1 MSMIPSN
8 IRQICD
14 NHAKIIADLLDAAEA
29 QVEDD
34 FELDEYRGNIQ
45 DELDRLQISV
55 EELARTLTFE
65 AFTLIHETEQELLD
79 VVHKVTDH
87 ELRDILID
95 EISGKFGVS
104 GTFYEKCRAT
114 DPDLKLKLVQQVI
127 VQSHEPAEVARKYV
141 SEVHKDKFLDSFVEL
156 TGVMNQLAVKPDEWQ
171 LAIFFA
177 QLSLYLEDQ
186 SRIEA
191 AVEHIAAHFYVV
203 QPMIHQLVSYGEGGS
218 DDMKTRIVR
227 SNLAVNCKFLAGLYA
242 ATNSPDVKELGSIAT
257 LSPSGQ
263 TPFAY
268 LETMSL
274 GLTPEWYLT
283 KQSAAEGNY
292 LIALMK
298 HALATPGVSL
308 NLAQLETNCEPW
320 MVKGYLE
327 GIKSAPTE
335 NPECAGKVK
344 QLLEALS
351 EQCQTHSKGT
361 EIRREIMKSDL
372 PRILLE
378 PHLTLLG
385 DRFTQEL
392 GV

>member
-8 IRQICD
+8 IRQIYD
-14 NHAKIIADLLDAAEA
+14 GHEKIILDLLNSAD
-29 QVEDD
+29 VEVDGDFDVDD
-34 FELDEYRGNIQ
+34 YRDTIQ
-45 DELDRLQISV
+45 DDLYRLQISV
-55 EELARTLTFE
+55 EELARTLVLE
-65 AFTLIHETEQELLD
+65 AFALIHETEQELLD
-79 VVHKVTDH
+79 VVHKVKQPQ
-87 ELRDILID
+87 LRDILIE
-95 EISGKFGVS
+95 EISDKFGVS

-114 DPDLKLKLVQQVI
+114 DQDLKLKLVQQVI

-141 SEVHKDKFLDSFVEL
+141 SEVDKDKFLDSFVEL
-156 TGVMNQLAVKPDEWQ
+156 TRVMNQLVVKPDEWQ

-177 QLSLYLEDQ
+177 QLSIFLEDQ

-191 AVEHIAAHFYVV
+191 AVEHLAAHFYVV
-203 QPMIHQLVSYGEGGS
+203 QPMIHQLISYGEGGS

-227 SNLAVNCKFLAGLYA
+227 SNLAVNCQFLAGLYA

-263 TPFAY
+263 TPFAF

-274 GLTPEWYLT
+274 GLTPEWYHT

-298 HALATPGVSL
+298 HALATPQVPL
-308 NLAQLETNCEPW
+308 NLSQLETNCESW
-320 MVKGYLE
+320 KVKRYME
-327 GIKSAPTE
+327 AIKSAPLDQ
-335 NPECAGKVK
+335 PECADKVK
-344 QLLEALS
+344 QLMRALA
-351 EQCQTHSKGT
+351 EQCQTHLKGAD
-361 EIRREIMKSDL
+361 IRREIMNSDL
-372 PRILLE
+372 PRVVLE